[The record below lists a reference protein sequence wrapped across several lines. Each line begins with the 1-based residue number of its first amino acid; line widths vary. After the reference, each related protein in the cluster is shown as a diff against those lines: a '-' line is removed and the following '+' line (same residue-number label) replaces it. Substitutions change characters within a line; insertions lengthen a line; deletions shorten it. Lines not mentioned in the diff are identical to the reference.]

1 MLLVELLFHGLVET
15 TSLHRYAFRLQ
26 RRDSHSDLAN
36 FAKRS
41 EIKGLVIVASCP
53 EVRGIR
59 KSFALQTA
67 AGIPSIYQ

>member
-1 MLLVELLFHGLVET
+1 MLFVCKD
-15 TSLHRYAFRLQ
+15 
-26 RRDSHSDLAN
+26 RDSHSDLAN

-67 AGIPSIYQ
+67 AAIPSIYQ